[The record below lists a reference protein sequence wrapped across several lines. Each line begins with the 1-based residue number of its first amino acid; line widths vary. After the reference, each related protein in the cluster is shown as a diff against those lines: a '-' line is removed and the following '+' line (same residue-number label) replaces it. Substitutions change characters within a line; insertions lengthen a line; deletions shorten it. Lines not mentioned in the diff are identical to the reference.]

1 MVISM
6 NMKKTISVFVA
17 SALLSVSAI
26 SIPTQAQGLD
36 LDQLLNLVK
45 KGQAQD
51 NKEYNA
57 RMKRFLADKKR
68 KSKFTHA
75 FLANFSQSL
84 FTEAWHDTNNF
95 QAKNSQ
101 ASGNTFPH
109 GNQAQSAF

>member
-6 NMKKTISVFVA
+6 NMNTNMKKKISVFAA

-26 SIPTQAQGLD
+26 SVPALAQNQAQGLD

-57 RMKRFLADKKR
+57 RMKRLSAEKKQQESLLAK
-68 KSKFTHA
+68 
-75 FLANFSQSL
+75 
-84 FTEAWHDTNNF
+84 
-95 QAKNSQ
+95 
-101 ASGNTFPH
+101 
-109 GNQAQSAF
+109 